1 MRADRLVSI
10 ILILQS
16 RGSLTCAALAEELE
30 VSRRTI
36 LRDLSSLSMA
46 GVPVMAEG
54 GHGGGVRLDESYR
67 AGLTGLGEGE
77 LRALLVSTDGAL
89 AADLG
94 MGEAFRLGRLKLQAA
109 RAKRFEPSL
118 EILQRRVFVDSRWW
132 WHDESA
138 DAFLAPLQEAVFG
151 DEVVAAQYEHYDGS
165 CRRGRIEPH
174 GIVAKSGLWY
184 LVARRDGALRS
195 YRVSRFRSV
204 RRTGDRFTRS
214 EDFDIRTWWPANEKR
229 FAAEFSSF
237 RFVIALPD
245 EGLRVVRRIAPG
257 RVTLLRRDPGREGWK
272 VAEVGVDSSLYAEL
286 VVLSL
291 GADFHL
297 LEPSSLAKAVA
308 ARARATLAALGKR
321 ARASACHLECDSL
334 TAITSAQPEPHLR
347 PK

>member
-10 ILILQS
+10 ILTLQN
-16 RGSLTCAALAEELE
+16 RGSRTCAALAEEFE

-36 LRDLSSLSMA
+36 LRDLGALSTA
-46 GVPVMAEG
+46 GVPVIAEG
-54 GHGGGVRLDESYR
+54 GHGGGVRLEESYR
-67 AGLTGLGEGE
+67 AGLTGLG
-77 LRALLVSTDGAL
+77 DGAL

-94 MGEAFRLGRLKLQAA
+94 MGEDFRLGRLKLEAA
-109 RAKRFEPSL
+109 RVKRFEPAV
-118 EILQRRVFVDSRWW
+118 EALQRRVLINSRWW

-151 DEVVAAQYEHYDGS
+151 DEVIEAEYEHYDGS
-165 CRRGRIEPH
+165 SRRGRMEPY

-184 LVARRDGALRS
+184 LVGRREGGFRS

-204 RRTGDRFTRS
+204 RRTGERFIRS
-214 EDFDIRTWWPANEKR
+214 EEFDIRAWWPANEKR

-237 RFVIALPD
+237 RFVIALPE
-245 EGLRVVRRIAPG
+245 EGLRIVRRIAPG
-257 RVTLLRRDPGREGWK
+257 RVTLLRRDPGCDGWK

-291 GADFHL
+291 GADCRL

-308 ARARATLAALGKR
+308 ARARATLAALG
-321 ARASACHLECDSL
+321 ARKTSRLRDQHDL
-334 TAITSAQPEPHLR
+334 THHR
-347 PK
+347 R

>member
-118 EILQRRVFVDSRWW
+118 EIL
-132 WHDESA
+132 
-138 DAFLAPLQEAVFG
+138 L
-151 DEVVAAQYEHYDGS
+151 
-165 CRRGRIEPH
+165 I
-174 GIVAKSGLWY
+174 
-184 LVARRDGALRS
+184 
-195 YRVSRFRSV
+195 
-204 RRTGDRFTRS
+204 
-214 EDFDIRTWWPANEKR
+214 
-229 FAAEFSSF
+229 
-237 RFVIALPD
+237 
-245 EGLRVVRRIAPG
+245 
-257 RVTLLRRDPGREGWK
+257 
-272 VAEVGVDSSLYAEL
+272 
-286 VVLSL
+286 
-291 GADFHL
+291 
-297 LEPSSLAKAVA
+297 EPSSLAKAVA